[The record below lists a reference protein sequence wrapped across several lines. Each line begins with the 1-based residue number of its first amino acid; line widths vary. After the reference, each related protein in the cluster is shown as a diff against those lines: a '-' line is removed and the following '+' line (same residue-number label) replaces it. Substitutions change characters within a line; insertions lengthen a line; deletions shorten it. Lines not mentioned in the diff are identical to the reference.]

1 MSAIN
6 RLLTAK
12 QAAQLLQV
20 SEETIWRW
28 VRAGKMKAVRLPSG
42 RIRIEESE
50 IRRIMT
56 TSQEKDA

>member
-1 MSAIN
+1 M
-6 RLLTAK
+6 
-12 QAAQLLQV
+12 LQV

-28 VRAGKMKAVRLPSG
+28 VRAGKTKAVRLPSG